1 MSFKQGDVVATPNS
15 SLMMQVLSDS
25 TNQTTMCVLLYNKKK
40 HVIELPSEE
49 LVKASV
55 H

>member
-1 MSFKQGDVVATPNS
+1 MSFKQGDVVAAPNS
-15 SLMMQVLSDS
+15 SLMMQVVSDS
-25 TNQTTMCVLLYNKKK
+25 YDQITLCVLLFGKKK
-40 HVIELPSEE
+40 HLIELPSEE